1 MYRIILP
8 LPRQR
13 SSLFQKSLAR
23 EGAGGVG
30 TSQVSL
36 PLNLLGKNPLGVCNT
51 PISLTRNRASCGSH
65 HPRFKPLP
73 ARLCR
78 ATVSPAGSGPAPQ
91 WGASR
96 TDRSESGDRR
106 RTVPTGHLRPQRGRQ
121 APSPR
126 GLSTLCVDWGSQNNK
141 AVTEGA
147 WITPCVLPQL
157 KRIQK
162 KPRSRTSKTAASSR
176 TNQSC

>member
-1 MYRIILP
+1 M
-8 LPRQR
+8 
-13 SSLFQKSLAR
+13 
-23 EGAGGVG
+23 G

-96 TDRSESGDRR
+96 TDRSGNVDRFAAERHRRSLTPSRAQTMEVFFTSLAREGDF
-106 RTVPTGHLRPQRGRQ
+106 
-121 APSPR
+121 
-126 GLSTLCVDWGSQNNK
+126 NFNF
-141 AVTEGA
+141 
-147 WITPCVLPQL
+147 
-157 KRIQK
+157 
-162 KPRSRTSKTAASSR
+162 
-176 TNQSC
+176 